1 MTLKAH
7 ASKPLTREKPPTI
20 YPSKFVLP
28 STQNEWWRG
37 KDSNLRRRKP
47 ADLQSAPV
55 GRLGTPPGKNE
66 PRILVTT
73 PPGVNGIGATFAVS
87 FAGPYRDF
95 PDAGPRTHLYRSPAA
110 QNRQPGP
117 RLAISSFCEARCTPA
132 ARMRR
137 P

>member
-66 PRILVTT
+66 PRILIST
-73 PPGVNGIGATFAVS
+73 PGGVNGIGATFAKS
-87 FAGPYRDF
+87 SGGLTTYIKEWSSGPEI
-95 PDAGPRTHLYRSPAA
+95 P
-110 QNRQPGP
+110 QQGP
-117 RLAISSFCEARCTPA
+117 RLVNFFQTGVPGPLPAYFVGCLSSMNR
-132 ARMRR
+132 
-137 P
+137 